1 MTWLL
6 ILQVAITGQWV
17 VLDVPQG
24 KERCEYMLSEV
35 HRTGGATVTLNNGV
49 LLSIEKGI
57 ACMTEEE
64 FMARQS
70 GAGA

>member
-6 ILQVAITGQWV
+6 ILQVAITGQWIA
-17 VLDVPQG
+17 LDVPS
-24 KERCEYMLSEV
+24 KERCEYMLQETSK
-35 HRTGGATVTLNNGV
+35 GGATVTLKNGV
-49 LLSIEKGI
+49 KLSIEKGI

-64 FMARQS
+64 FEAKK